1 MDGWQPASVVSV
13 AVAVLCAGAAA
24 KRKRLPLAKSI
35 PPLWR
40 DRPSPARR
48 SALIRLTKVIPIRN
62 QTAAR
67 ATVRAPAQDADVA
80 PNSQSKVDHR
90 FARSRIAKES
100 FPH

>member
-1 MDGWQPASVVSV
+1 MDGSHPSNVSSV
-13 AVAVLCAGAAA
+13 ACAVLCGVAGA

-35 PPLWR
+35 PPPLR

-48 SALIRLTKVIPIRN
+48 SALTRLTKVIPTRN

-67 ATVRAPAQDADVA
+67 ATVQAQAQDADVA

-90 FARSRIAKES
+90 FARPRIAEES
-100 FPH
+100 F